1 MTIEPIS
8 NTDGMTVIGRGQFL
22 QFDKVSA
29 RILLIPE
36 VLANFS
42 KKDVLVIIPIPDVPH
57 LVLLIFL

>member
-1 MTIEPIS
+1 
-8 NTDGMTVIGRGQFL
+8 MTVIGRGQFL